1 MLSPPEFRVVRG
13 IFDVSRRPVPGGA
26 EEVPGLGGRA
36 GGLAAWA
43 RGMGPGLR
51 KRAGGLAAWARGGV
65 RRAARPS
72 EQRPSGLCS
81 EGLTGFALCRGT
93 KADPLLCEHN
103 ADLPSF
109 PCARLI
115 ADVDIIQ
122 HSAQKRKYHP
132 RSCRKN
138 FHLFSSCSSNFF
150 SFSTFLSGIQALL
163 AL

>member
-13 IFDVSRRPVPGGA
+13 IFGVSRRPVPGGG

-36 GGLAAWA
+36 GGLGSWK
-43 RGMGPGLR
+43 GPGLCE
-51 KRAGGLAAWARGGV
+51 RAGGLTAWAREGV

-72 EQRPSGLCS
+72 EQRPSGLSS
-81 EGLTGFALCRGT
+81 EDLTGFALCRGT